1 MKQRWLDFSIISAC
15 LSLGHNSITNS
26 KLLLCAH
33 VTYPN
38 TSSIYVSMSCFVTR
52 SFLEMLER
60 EYLLVSRV
68 SFETGIMFQVHS
80 EIEKIDSQGQPLV
93 FRNSTQY
100 SKQS

>member
-15 LSLGHNSITNS
+15 LSLGHNPITNS
-26 KLLLCAH
+26 KLLLCTH
-33 VTYPN
+33 VTYPD
-38 TSSIYVSMSCFVTR
+38 TSMSMSCFVTR